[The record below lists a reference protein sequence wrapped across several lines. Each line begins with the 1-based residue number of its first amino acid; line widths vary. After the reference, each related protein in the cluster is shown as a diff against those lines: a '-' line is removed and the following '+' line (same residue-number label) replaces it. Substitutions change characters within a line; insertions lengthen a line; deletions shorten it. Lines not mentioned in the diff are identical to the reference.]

1 MIIFLLLSAL
11 LSFEAVCSFNTVY
24 AAARGKQP
32 WRYTQWADANF
43 IGWFGKLKW
52 GVFYYLIMIALMVC
66 YTFGMGVIESWLLF
80 FMAIIYG
87 FTTLFAW
94 IVLARKS
101 EHKQVQVQMNAIG
114 PQGGMTPPPI
124 PQ

>member
-1 MIIFLLLSAL
+1 MELFSVLVAAYLGLECLAN
-11 LSFEAVCSFNTVY
+11 FNQVY
-24 AAARGKQP
+24 AYVNKREP
-32 WRYTQWADANF
+32 WKITKWSSNLFYKWHP
-43 IGWFGKLKW
+43 KL

>member
-1 MIIFLLLSAL
+1 MELFSVLVAAYLSLECFAN
-11 LSFEAVCSFNTVY
+11 FNQVY
-24 AAARGKQP
+24 AYVNKREP
-32 WRYTQWADANF
+32 WKITKWSSNLFYKWHP
-43 IGWFGKLKW
+43 KL
-52 GVFYYLIMIALMVC
+52 GVFYYLIMIALMVG

>member
-1 MIIFLLLSAL
+1 MELFSVLVAAYLGLECA
-11 LSFEAVCSFNTVY
+11 ANFNQVY
-24 AAARGKQP
+24 AYVNKREP
-32 WRYTQWADANF
+32 WKITTWSS
-43 IGWFGKLKW
+43 KLFFNWHPKL
-52 GVFYYLIMIALMVC
+52 GVFYYLIMIALMVG